1 MCFVWKIFGKGG
13 VLAWQSVG
21 IHMKIK
27 ELNKYFKV
35 LVCMRHSIQ
44 TCLFHLNIV
53 LQAFAQYICSMQKI
67 KLSTNIL
74 TKFCCIT
81 QTRAWN
87 LVILSL

>member
-1 MCFVWKIFGKGG
+1 MLHLENFWERG

-27 ELNKYFKV
+27 VLNKYFKV
-35 LVCMRHSIQ
+35 LVCMRHSLK

-74 TKFCCIT
+74 NFAVLLKLGHGI
-81 QTRAWN
+81 W
-87 LVILSL
+87 LS